1 MNRVSEISS
10 VDAAGANRYLS
21 GARGEGELVDNYIK
35 VEWRDTTP
43 PGFYFI
49 VAEEGGTRK
58 AIGKFE
64 IPRGGHRG
72 RIFVPVDAEGSFF
85 VAGRLRALSAERTI
99 SLFTRSSPAADLA
112 YDPATTSLLGEVGT
126 RLSCICRPR
135 RERAQ

>member
-1 MNRVSEISS
+1 MNRVSEISF
-10 VDAAGANRYLS
+10 VDPAGANRYLS

-43 PGFYFI
+43 PGSYFI
-49 VAEEGGTRK
+49 VAEEGGARRV
-58 AIGKFE
+58 IGKFE

-72 RIFVPVDAEGSFF
+72 RIFVPVEAEGSFF
-85 VAGRLRALSAERTI
+85 VAGRLRALNAERII
-99 SLFTRSSPAADLA
+99 SLFTRASPTADLA

-135 RERAQ
+135 RERAL